1 MKNEIAIYQAKNG
14 AIELRGD
21 ITNETVWATQAQI
34 AEVFNI
40 ERSVVTKHINNI
52 LNSKELDIKSV
63 CANFAHTA
71 DDGKTYQVKY
81 YNLDVILSVGY
92 RTNSAK
98 AIRFRQWA
106 TKTLRTYIVNGYL
119 INKNHIAENYENF
132 LKDINEIKSLL
143 PTNSTIEPSDTI
155 ELITLF
161 ADTWLSLD
169 AYDKDLLP
177 KGKLTKKKVDLT
189 TDKIIKGLLDLKN
202 ELIYKSETTDIFGT
216 EINRGTLSGII
227 GNVMQS
233 FNGQALYQSA
243 EEKAAYLLYFIIK
256 DHPFV
261 DGNKRSGA
269 FVFIWVLKQTGI
281 LDIQKLTPS
290 VLTTLTLLVAES
302 NPSDKDKVIKLVINL
317 ISKK

>member
-34 AEVFNI
+34 VELFQINQSVISRHIKNIFNDGEI
-40 ERSVVTKHINNI
+40 S
-52 LNSKELDIKSV
+52 IKSNMQKMHI
-63 CANFAHTA
+63 ANS
-71 DDGKTYQVKY
+71 DKPVNY
-81 YNLDVILSVGY
+81 YSLDVILGVGY
-92 RTNSAK
+92 RTNSK
-98 AIRFRQWA
+98 VAIEFRQWA
-106 TKTLRTYIVNGYL
+106 TKTLRSYIINGYL
-119 INKNHIAENYENF
+119 INKKHIAKNYENF
-132 LKDINEIKSLL
+132 LNDINEIKSLL

-169 AYDKDLLP
+169 AYDKNLLP

-189 TDKIIKGLLDLKN
+189 TDKITKGLLDLKN

-216 EINRGTLSGII
+216 EINIGTLSGII

-233 FNGQALYQSA
+233 FNGQELYQSA

-256 DHPFV
+256 DHPFI